1 MWRPVQVWLRRWCA
15 SAVPLGIGL
24 VLGFALALSTG
35 VRAYREPAAPTLS
48 VSDGRLIEGVL
59 TRIGADYVERVDLHR
74 LLHRGLSDMV
84 AQLDP
89 YSALLDANEFEQLR
103 QRTSGSYCGIGVE
116 IGAGPG
122 GIEITRVHLGSP
134 AERAGIRRGDRLVA
148 VNGEA
153 LAGNEVH
160 AVAERLQGAAGSA
173 IALTVA
179 RGEALPFDLSVT
191 RAPVRIDTVAGHLLE
206 GGVGYVRIFYFAD
219 ATPEELERQIN
230 DLKHENGGPLAGL
243 VLDLRANPGGVLESG
258 IAVADDFLDDG
269 VIVRS
274 VGRDQDSNF
283 VARATP
289 GDLIAGRPLAVL
301 IDSGSASAAEIVAQA
316 LKDNRRATLVGRKT
330 YGKGSVQTILP
341 LSDGG
346 ALRLTTARWS
356 GPSGTSL
363 AGVGLEPD
371 LALTAPAAGSDPGF
385 GASGRDPDL
394 AAALDVLARA
404 PEARL
409 AQAPGP

>member
-1 MWRPVQVWLRRWCA
+1 MRPFWSWLRTWRT
-15 SAVPLGIGL
+15 SALPLGLG
-24 VLGFALALSTG
+24 VVFGFALAISTG
-35 VRAYREPAAPTLS
+35 VRAHRDPAAPILGATDS
-48 VSDGRLIEGVL
+48 RLIEGIL

-89 YSALLDANEFEQLR
+89 YSALLDATEFTQLR

-116 IGAGPG
+116 IGAGSG
-122 GIEITRVHLGSP
+122 GAQITRVHTGSP
-134 AERAGIRRGDRLVA
+134 AERAGIRRGDRLMA
-148 VNGEA
+148 VNGGTLGVED
-153 LAGNEVH
+153 VH
-160 AVAERLQGAAGSA
+160 GVAERLQGPAGS
-173 IALTVA
+173 IIKLTLA
-179 RGEALPFDLSVT
+179 RGEATFDLSVA
-191 RAPVRIDTVAGHLLE
+191 REPVRIDTVAGHLLT

-219 ATPEELERQIN
+219 ATPEELERELN
-230 DLKHENGGPLAGL
+230 ALRRDNGAALAGL
-243 VLDLRANPGGVLESG
+243 VLDLRGNPGGVLESG

-269 VIVRS
+269 IIVRS
-274 VGRDQDSNF
+274 VGRDPDSNF

-289 GDLIAGRPLAVL
+289 GDLIGGRPIAVL
-301 IDSGSASAAEIVAQA
+301 IDSGSASASEIVAQA
-316 LKDNRRATLVGRKT
+316 LKDNHRATLIGRKT

-363 AGVGLEPD
+363 AGIGLEPD
-371 LALTAPAAGSDPGF
+371 LALAPPAAHAEAGLAADGATRDSDV
-385 GASGRDPDL
+385 
-394 AAALDVLARA
+394 AAALDLLARA
-404 PEARL
+404 PAQL